1 MLRAGLKCADRNC
14 NMLEW
19 RCPCVGTFSAIAS
32 ERQRSDRPNTRG
44 SEHFSPPL
52 QLQDESTISC
62 EVSDSSYT
70 SLSLLF
76 YCNELTHSR
85 WLVDLTLLSWLLSFD
100 RCQSQAISESAVLVH
115 PSPRPFPDRAGA
127 FYYLYLETVC
137 QLQKRVLT
145 GGI

>member
-1 MLRAGLKCADRNC
+1 
-14 NMLEW
+14 
-19 RCPCVGTFSAIAS
+19 VSAL
-32 ERQRSDRPNTRG
+32 
-44 SEHFSPPL
+44 PL

-62 EVSDSSYT
+62 EVSDSSYC
-70 SLSLLF
+70 S
-76 YCNELTHSR
+76 ELTHSR

-100 RCQSQAISESAVLVH
+100 RCQSQAISEPAVLVH

-127 FYYLYLETVC
+127 FYYLYLETVS